1 MRCEER
7 EGMTVAEQEPLQI
20 DIEGT
25 PNPNSAKFV
34 LNRTVVD
41 ETRSYFN
48 IGMVMEG
55 DKVADVA
62 KQLFAIPG
70 VRTLMFLNDFI
81 TVSKEANA
89 DWNMIA
95 EKTQEILEAEYR

>member
-1 MRCEER
+1 MS
-7 EGMTVAEQEPLQI
+7 AQEPLEI

-34 LNRTVVD
+34 MNREIID
-41 ETRSYFN
+41 QTRSYFN
-48 IGMVMEG
+48 VGMVSEN
-55 DKVADVA
+55 DHTAAVA

-70 VRTLMFLNDFI
+70 VRTLMFLQDFV

-89 DWNMIA
+89 DWESLSNTVKKVLM
-95 EKTQEILEAEYR
+95 EQYG

>member
-1 MRCEER
+1 M
-7 EGMTVAEQEPLQI
+7 AEQEPLEI
-20 DIEGT
+20 EIEGT

-34 LNRTVVD
+34 MNREVVS

-48 IGMVMEG
+48 AGMVTED
-55 DKVADVA
+55 DKVAGVA
-62 KQLFAIPG
+62 KQLFAVPG
-70 VRTLMFLNDFI
+70 VRTLMFLNDFV

-95 EKTQEILEAEYR
+95 EKTQEILEAAYR